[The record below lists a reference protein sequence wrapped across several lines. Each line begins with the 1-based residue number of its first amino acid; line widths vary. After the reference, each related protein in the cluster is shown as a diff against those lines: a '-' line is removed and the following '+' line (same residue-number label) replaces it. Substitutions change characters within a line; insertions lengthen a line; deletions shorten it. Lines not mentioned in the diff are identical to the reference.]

1 MVAANHKTTLSPH
14 GRFSLQHHS
23 PTSLF
28 SILDRSSAGKR
39 EQTQTRKSVGQ
50 LDKTTQRHEAE
61 TNASR
66 SITPFHYHHHSAF
79 GKGRNKRGM
88 RDTETWKV
96 ICHLH
101 SHHRHWDRH
110 QLFPCLLALA
120 SSFRFLLSSS
130 YPLVELN
137 RTLFT
142 THSNTTTIGRMRLSS
157 HWNCFFFSF
166 SFRSRQN
173 FCGFSST
180 FTTHGNPQYP
190 HPAYKGLDAFVHNT
204 TTTRKGE
211 GKFDGVCFQRRLY
224 IAKKHHKKKK
234 NRSIDHNVVYF
245 PIWLLPFF
253 SIFRMI

>member
-1 MVAANHKTTLSPH
+1 MAAANHKTTLSPH

-28 SILDRSSAGKR
+28 SILDRSSAGER
-39 EQTQTRKSVGQ
+39 EQTRTRKSVGQ

-110 QLFPCLLALA
+110 QLFPCLLALP
-120 SSFRFLLSSS
+120 SSFRFLLSFS
-130 YPLVELN
+130 YPLVELFSPPI
-137 RTLFT
+137 RKPPPSVECGFLHTD
-142 THSNTTTIGRMRLSS
+142 IVSS
-157 HWNCFFFSF
+157 LPFPFVHVKTSAV
-166 SFRSRQN
+166 
-173 FCGFSST
+173 FSST

-190 HPAYKGLDAFVHNT
+190 HSAYKGVDAFVHNT
-204 TTTRKGE
+204 TTTRKGEGE

-224 IAKKHHKKKK
+224 IVQKHHKKK
-234 NRSIDHNVVYF
+234 RIDRLITMSSTFQYDCSHFF
-245 PIWLLPFF
+245 PF
-253 SIFRMI
+253 SGSSR